1 MELVG
6 DTELNRKSELNGEM
20 ELDSEVI
27 IERTEPIVVVSLNNV
42 PDDRHFDPGHKPS
55 NMPRER
61 FTSTSG
67 GGFVWEDVGL
77 TVGDTHDGPGHN
89 PSRIPSDTLISKI
102 PGLSDDILLVALVD
116 VLRDEVVVL
125 WKIAEPDDRQFGPL
139 HNPPSTSTDRLTS
152 TNGGRVP
159 T

>member
-1 MELVG
+1 MK
-6 DTELNRKSELNGEM
+6 TELDGEI
-20 ELDSEVI
+20 ELDSEVSTDG
-27 IERTEPIVVVSLNNV
+27 TELIVVTSCESV
-42 PDDRHFDPGHKPS
+42 PDDRHFEPGHKPS

-89 PSRIPSDTLISKI
+89 PSRIPSETLISKI
-102 PGLSDDILLVALVD
+102 PGLLDGILLVAPVD
-116 VLRDEVVVL
+116 VLRDEVVL
-125 WKIAEPDDRQFGPL
+125 WEIVEPDDRQFGPL